1 MAKLINIGFGNVVNS
16 RKIVAVVSP
25 DAAPVKRMI
34 QSIKGTRSL
43 IDATQGRK
51 TKAVIVTSDDYLVL
65 SALQPETIAGV
76 LRKLIIMKKRKRNM
90 SKGVLTVVSGFS
102 GAGKGTVM
110 KRLLE
115 KYENYA
121 LSISVTTR
129 KPREGE
135 RDGIEYFFR
144 TREEVEAMIQ
154 EDQLLEHAEYVGN
167 YYGTPRFYVEDMLS
181 QGKNVILEIEIQG
194 AMKIKEKIPEAVLVF
209 VTPPTIEELR
219 SRLTGRGTETADVIA
234 SRLRRAAE
242 ESEGMN
248 NYDYILINDQVED
261 CVDQLHQIILSERC
275 RAQRNEELINT
286 IQEEARIFMKGDK

>member
-1 MAKLINIGFGNVVNS
+1 
-16 RKIVAVVSP
+16 
-25 DAAPVKRMI
+25 
-34 QSIKGTRSL
+34 
-43 IDATQGRK
+43 
-51 TKAVIVTSDDYLVL
+51 
-65 SALQPETIAGV
+65 
-76 LRKLIIMKKRKRNM
+76 
-90 SKGVLTVVSGFS
+90 
-102 GAGKGTVM
+102 
-110 KRLLE
+110 
-115 KYENYA
+115 
-121 LSISVTTR
+121 
-129 KPREGE
+129 
-135 RDGIEYFFR
+135 
-144 TREEVEAMIQ
+144 MIQ
-154 EDQLLEHAEYVGN
+154 EDQLLAHAEYVGN

-219 SRLTGRGTETADVIA
+219 SRLTGHGTETADVIA

-242 ESEGMN
+242 ESEGMD

>member
-1 MAKLINIGFGNVVNS
+1 
-16 RKIVAVVSP
+16 
-25 DAAPVKRMI
+25 
-34 QSIKGTRSL
+34 
-43 IDATQGRK
+43 
-51 TKAVIVTSDDYLVL
+51 
-65 SALQPETIAGV
+65 
-76 LRKLIIMKKRKRNM
+76 M

-242 ESEGMN
+242 ESEGMD

-261 CVDQLHQIILSERC
+261 CVDQLHQIILSERG

>member
-1 MAKLINIGFGNVVNS
+1 
-16 RKIVAVVSP
+16 
-25 DAAPVKRMI
+25 
-34 QSIKGTRSL
+34 
-43 IDATQGRK
+43 
-51 TKAVIVTSDDYLVL
+51 
-65 SALQPETIAGV
+65 
-76 LRKLIIMKKRKRNM
+76 M

-219 SRLTGRGTETADVIA
+219 SRLIGRGTETADV
-234 SRLRRAAE
+234 
-242 ESEGMN
+242 N

>member
-1 MAKLINIGFGNVVNS
+1 
-16 RKIVAVVSP
+16 
-25 DAAPVKRMI
+25 
-34 QSIKGTRSL
+34 
-43 IDATQGRK
+43 
-51 TKAVIVTSDDYLVL
+51 
-65 SALQPETIAGV
+65 
-76 LRKLIIMKKRKRNM
+76 M

-209 VTPPTIEELR
+209 VTPPT
-219 SRLTGRGTETADVIA
+219 ETADVIA

>member
-1 MAKLINIGFGNVVNS
+1 
-16 RKIVAVVSP
+16 
-25 DAAPVKRMI
+25 
-34 QSIKGTRSL
+34 
-43 IDATQGRK
+43 
-51 TKAVIVTSDDYLVL
+51 
-65 SALQPETIAGV
+65 
-76 LRKLIIMKKRKRNM
+76 M

-242 ESEGMN
+242 ESEGMD
-248 NYDYILINDQVED
+248 NYDYILINDQVCLLYTSPSPRD
-261 CVDQLHQIILSERC
+261 TR
-275 RAQRNEELINT
+275 
-286 IQEEARIFMKGDK
+286 